1 MKLRNE
7 NFAIAL
13 DWLVKNKDVDGQK
26 GLAQITG
33 ISQNTISRIMT
44 GKVEPSDDTLRKLND
59 AFKGIFNMNFL
70 RGNSIIM
77 LAEDEL
83 YYSLHP
89 SEHPLYEHE
98 DPRQQMPEPN
108 ADLLELCAQR
118 IRLVDD
124 LRASLK
130 EELAEVQAIRN
141 ELQQARDDFRDA
153 TYRLTRTLAMFT
165 VPTDSPVGLAAE
177 QIT

>member
-13 DWLVKNKDVDGQK
+13 DWLVKNKGVDGQK

-59 AFKGIFNMNFL
+59 AFEGIFNMNFL
-70 RGNSIIM
+70 RGSSIVM
-77 LAEDEL
+77 LSEDEL
-83 YYSLHP
+83 YYSIHP
-89 SEHPLYEHE
+89 EKHPLYEHE
-98 DPRQQMPEPN
+98 ESRQQMPEPN
-108 ADLLELCAQR
+108 ADLLELYAQR

-130 EELAEVQAIRN
+130 EELAEVHALRT

-153 TYRLTRTLAMFT
+153 TFQLTRTLAMFNT
-165 VPTDSPVGLAAE
+165 QSDTHIGLAAE
-177 QIT
+177 SIT

>member
-98 DPRQQMPEPN
+98 EPRQQMPEPT
-108 ADLLELCAQR
+108 ADLLELYAQR

-130 EELAEVQAIRN
+130 EELAEVQALRT

-153 TYRLTRTLAMFT
+153 TFQLTRTLAMFNT
-165 VPTDSPVGLAAE
+165 QSDTHIGLAAE
-177 QIT
+177 SIT

>member
-1 MKLRNE
+1 MVEKDIEKAQRLNEVYKHAFAHLDIKSQKDFADRLGIQRTGLSAAMNGSVANLTKNLFMKICATFPGVFN
-7 NFAIAL
+7 L
-13 DWLVKNKDVDGQK
+13 DYL
-26 GLAQITG
+26 L
-33 ISQNTISRIMT
+33 T
-44 GKVEPSDDTLRKLND
+44 GKGSLLADTEEKQTTPTVE
-59 AFKGIFNMNFL
+59 
-70 RGNSIIM
+70 
-77 LAEDEL
+77 
-83 YYSLHP
+83 
-89 SEHPLYEHE
+89 
-98 DPRQQMPEPN
+98 QPN
-108 ADLLELCAQR
+108 ADLLELYAQR

-177 QIT
+177 SIT